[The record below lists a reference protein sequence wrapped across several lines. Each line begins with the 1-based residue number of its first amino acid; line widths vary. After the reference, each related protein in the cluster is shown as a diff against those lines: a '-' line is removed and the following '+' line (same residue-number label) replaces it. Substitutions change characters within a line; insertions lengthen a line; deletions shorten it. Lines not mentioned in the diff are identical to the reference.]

1 MKFFQYL
8 LKIDRRI
15 IYIVMGLL
23 VMLPLIKPL
32 GLGVT
37 SGPRATTL
45 FEAIDALPA
54 GKTVLISVDFDPSSM
69 PELYPM
75 LAAVMRHAFAKDM
88 KVLLC
93 GLWVTGVGLADK
105 AVTEIPPE
113 YGKKYGT
120 DVVYLGWKA
129 GVDAVI
135 LGMGENIKNVFPA
148 DYQGHPLDSL
158 PMMREVQRLRDIPIV
173 FAISAGTPGYQDWL
187 LFAQSRYGMK
197 VGAGITAVSAAD
209 AYPYLQSGQLTG
221 MLAGM
226 KGGAEYEV
234 LIQKAGYSKAYM
246 PAVAAMDSQSL
257 AHIVIMILVII
268 GNIAY
273 FVTRKRGAS

>member
-1 MKFFQYL
+1 MKFLNYL

-23 VMLPLIKPL
+23 VMIPLIKPL

-37 SGPRATTL
+37 SGPRAKTL
-45 FEAIDALPA
+45 FDAIDAVPA
-54 GKTVLISVDFDPSSM
+54 GKTILISVDFDPSSM

-75 LAAVMRHAFAKDM
+75 LTAVMRHAFAKDL

-93 GLWVTGVGLADK
+93 GLWVTGAGLADK

-113 YGKKYGT
+113 FGKKYGE
-120 DVVYLGWKA
+120 DVIFLGWKA

-135 LGMGENIKNVFPA
+135 LGMGENIKNVYPV
-148 DYQGHPLDSL
+148 DYYGKSLDSL
-158 PMMREVQRLRDIPIV
+158 PMMNTVKQLRDIPIMV
-173 FAISAGTPGYQDWL
+173 AISAGTPGYQDWL
-187 LFAQSRYGMK
+187 LYAQSRYGMR
-197 VGAGITAVSAAD
+197 VGAGLTAVSAAD
-209 AYPYLQSGQLTG
+209 AYPFLQSGQLTG

-234 LIQKAGYSKAYM
+234 LVQKAGYSKAYM

-257 AHIVIMILVII
+257 AHIVIMLLVIV

-273 FVTRKRGAS
+273 FATRKRGA

>member
-15 IYIVMGLL
+15 IYVVMGLL
-23 VMLPLIKPL
+23 VTLPLVKPL

-37 SGPRATTL
+37 SGPRAARL
-45 FEAIDALPA
+45 FHAVDSIPA
-54 GKTVLISVDFDPSSM
+54 GKTLLISVDFDPASM

-75 LAAVMRHAFAKDM
+75 LTALMRHAFAKDL

-93 GLWVTGVGLADK
+93 GLWVTGAGLANK
-105 AVTEIPPE
+105 AATEIPPE
-113 YGKKYGT
+113 YGKKYGE
-120 DVVYLGWKA
+120 DVVYLGYKP

-135 LGMGENIKNVFPA
+135 LGMGENIKNVYPN
-148 DYQGHPLDSL
+148 DYSGRPLDSL
-158 PMMREVQRLRDIPIV
+158 PMMRDVQRLRDIPMV
-173 FAISAGTPGYQDWL
+173 VALSAGNPGYSDWL
-187 LFAQSRYGMK
+187 LYAQSRYGMK
-197 VGAGITAVSAAD
+197 VGAGLTAVSAAD
-209 AYPYLQSGQLTG
+209 AYPFLQSGQLTG
-221 MLAGM
+221 LLAGM
-226 KGGAEYEV
+226 KGAAEYEV
-234 LIQKAGYSKAYM
+234 LVQKSGYSKAYM

-273 FVTRKRGAS
+273 FVTRKRRS

>member
-1 MKFFQYL
+1 MKFLNYL

-32 GLGVT
+32 GLGVD
-37 SGPRATTL
+37 SGPRAKAL
-45 FEAIDALPA
+45 FDAIDAIPA
-54 GKTVLISVDFDPSSM
+54 GKTVLIAVDFDPSSM

-75 LAAVMRHAFAKDM
+75 LTAVMRHAFAKNL

-93 GLWVTGVGLADK
+93 GLWVTGAGLADQ
-105 AVTEIPPE
+105 AAQTIPKE
-113 YGKKYGT
+113 YGKEYGK

-135 LGMGENIKNVFPA
+135 LGMGENIKNVYPV
-148 DYQGHPLDSL
+148 DYYGKPLDSL
-158 PMMREVQRLRDIPIV
+158 PMMREVKQLRDIPIA
-173 FAISAGTPGYQDWL
+173 FAISAGTPGYGDWL
-187 LFAQSRYGMK
+187 LYAQSRYGMK
-197 VGAGITAVSAAD
+197 VGAGVTAVSAAD
-209 AYPYLQSGQLTG
+209 AYPFLQSGQLTG
-221 MLAGM
+221 LLAGM

-234 LIQKAGYSKAYM
+234 LVQKAGYSKAYM

-257 AHIVIMILVII
+257 AHVVIMLLVII
-268 GNIAY
+268 GNVAY
-273 FVTRKRGAS
+273 FATRKRGA

>member
-1 MKFFQYL
+1 MKFFEAL

-15 IYIVMGLL
+15 IYVVMGAL
-23 VMLPLIKPL
+23 VMLPLVKPI

-37 SGPRATTL
+37 SGPRARTL

-54 GKTVLISVDFDPSSM
+54 GKTVLVAVDFDPASM

-75 LAAVMRHAFAKDM
+75 LTAVMRHAFAKDL

-93 GLWVTGVGLADK
+93 GLWVTGSGLADQ
-105 AVTEIPPE
+105 AVQTIPKEYNKE
-113 YGKKYGT
+113 YGK

-135 LGMGENIKNVFPA
+135 LGMGENIKNVYPI
-148 DYQGHPLDSL
+148 DYYGHKLDSM
-158 PMMREVQRLRDIPIV
+158 PMMQEIQKLRDIPFA

-187 LFAQSRYGMK
+187 LYAQSRYGLK
-197 VGAGITAVSAAD
+197 VGAGVTAVSAAD

-221 MLAGM
+221 LLAGM
-226 KGGAEYEV
+226 KGAAEYEV
-234 LIQKAGYSKAYM
+234 LVQKSGYSKAYM

-257 AHIVIMILVII
+257 AHVVILLLVVI
-268 GNIAY
+268 GNVAY
-273 FVTRKRGAS
+273 FATRKRRS

>member
-1 MKFFQYL
+1 MKFLNYL

-23 VMLPLIKPL
+23 VMFPLIKPL
-32 GLGVT
+32 GLGVN
-37 SGPRATTL
+37 SGPRAQAL
-45 FEAIDALPA
+45 FDAIDAIPA
-54 GKTVLISVDFDPSSM
+54 GKTILIAVDFDPSSM

-75 LAAVMRHAFAKDM
+75 LTAVMRHAFAKDL

-93 GLWVTGVGLADK
+93 GLWVTGAGLADQ
-105 AVTEIPPE
+105 AAQTIPKE
-113 YGKKYGT
+113 YGKEYGK

-135 LGMGENIKNVFPA
+135 LGMGENIKNVYPV
-148 DYQGHPLDSL
+148 DYYGKPLDSL
-158 PMMREVQRLRDIPIV
+158 PMMAGVRQLRDIPIA
-173 FAISAGTPGYQDWL
+173 FAISAGTPGYGDWL
-187 LFAQSRYGMK
+187 LYAQSRYGMK
-197 VGAGITAVSAAD
+197 VGAGVTAVSAAD
-209 AYPYLQSGQLTG
+209 AYPFLQSGQLTG
-221 MLAGM
+221 LLAGM

-234 LIQKAGYSKAYM
+234 LVQKAGYSKAYM

-257 AHIVIMILVII
+257 AHVVIMLLVIV

-273 FVTRKRGAS
+273 FATRKRGA

>member
-1 MKFFQYL
+1 MKLLQYL

-23 VMLPLIKPL
+23 VMFPLIKPL

-37 SGPRATTL
+37 SGPRAKTL
-45 FEAIDALPA
+45 FDAIDALPP
-54 GKTVLISVDFDPSSM
+54 GKTVIISVDFDPSSM

-75 LAAVMRHAFAKDM
+75 LTAVMRHAFAKDL

-93 GLWVTGVGLADK
+93 GLWVTGAGLADQ
-105 AVTEIPPE
+105 AVQTIPKE
-113 YGKKYGT
+113 YNKVYGK

-135 LGMGENIKNVFPA
+135 LGMGERIKNVYPS
-148 DYQGHPLDSL
+148 DYYGKSLDSL
-158 PMMREVQRLRDIPIV
+158 PLLDEVQRLRDIPLA

-187 LFAQSRYGMK
+187 LYAQSRYGMR
-197 VGAGITAVSAAD
+197 VGAGVTAVSAAD

-221 MLAGM
+221 LLAGM

-234 LIQKAGYSKAYM
+234 LVQKAGYSKAYM

-257 AHIVIMILVII
+257 AHVVILVLVII
-268 GNIAY
+268 GNVAY
-273 FVTRKRGAS
+273 FATRKRGA

>member
-1 MKFFQYL
+1 MKFLNYL

-32 GLGVT
+32 GLGVD
-37 SGPRATTL
+37 SGPRAKAL
-45 FEAIDALPA
+45 FDAIDAIPA
-54 GKTVLISVDFDPSSM
+54 GKTVLIAVDFDPSSM

-75 LAAVMRHAFAKDM
+75 LTAVMRHAFAKNL

-93 GLWVTGVGLADK
+93 GLWVTGAGLADQ
-105 AVTEIPPE
+105 AAQTIPKE
-113 YGKKYGT
+113 YGKEYGK

-135 LGMGENIKNVFPA
+135 LGMGENIKNVYPV
-148 DYQGHPLDSL
+148 DYYGKPLDSL
-158 PMMREVQRLRDIPIV
+158 PMMREVKQLRDIPIA
-173 FAISAGTPGYQDWL
+173 FAISAGTPGYGDWL
-187 LFAQSRYGMK
+187 LYAQSRYGMK
-197 VGAGITAVSAAD
+197 VGAGVTAVSAAD
-209 AYPYLQSGQLTG
+209 AYPFLQSGQLTG
-221 MLAGM
+221 LLAGM

-234 LIQKAGYSKAYM
+234 LVQKAGYSKAYM

-257 AHIVIMILVII
+257 AHVVIMVLVII

-273 FVTRKRGAS
+273 FATRKREA

>member
-1 MKFFQYL
+1 MRFLNYL

-23 VMLPLIKPL
+23 VMIPLIKPL

-37 SGPRATTL
+37 SGPRAKTL
-45 FEAIDALPA
+45 FDAIDAVPA
-54 GKTVLISVDFDPSSM
+54 GKTILISVDFDPSSM

-75 LAAVMRHAFAKDM
+75 LTAVMRHAFAKDL

-93 GLWVTGVGLADK
+93 GLWVTGAGLADK

-113 YGKKYGT
+113 FGKKYGE
-120 DVVYLGWKA
+120 DVIFLGWKA

-135 LGMGENIKNVFPA
+135 LGMGENIKNVYPV
-148 DYQGHPLDSL
+148 DYYGKSLDSL
-158 PMMREVQRLRDIPIV
+158 PIMNTVKQLRDIPIMV
-173 FAISAGTPGYQDWL
+173 AISAGTPGYQDWL
-187 LFAQSRYGMK
+187 LYAQSRYGMR
-197 VGAGITAVSAAD
+197 VGAGLTAVSAAD
-209 AYPYLQSGQLTG
+209 AYPFLQSGQLTG

-234 LIQKAGYSKAYM
+234 LVQKAGYSKAYM

-257 AHIVIMILVII
+257 AHIVIMLLVIV

-273 FVTRKRGAS
+273 FATRKRGA

>member
-23 VMLPLIKPL
+23 VTLPLVKPL

-37 SGPRATTL
+37 SGPRAARL
-45 FEAIDALPA
+45 FAAVDSIPA
-54 GKTVLISVDFDPSSM
+54 GKTLLISVDFDPASM

-75 LAAVMRHAFAKDM
+75 LTAVMRHAFAKNL

-93 GLWVTGVGLADK
+93 GLWPTGMGLAIK
-105 AVTEIPPE
+105 AATDIPPE
-113 YGKKYGT
+113 YGKKYGE
-120 DVVYLGWKA
+120 DVVYLGYKP

-135 LGMGENIKNVFPA
+135 LGMGENIKNVYPY
-148 DYQGHPLDSL
+148 DYSGRSLDSL
-158 PMMREVQRLRDIPIV
+158 PMMRDVQRLRDIPMIV
-173 FAISAGTPGYQDWL
+173 ALSAGTPGYSDWL
-187 LFAQSRYGMK
+187 AYAQSRYGMK
-197 VGAGITAVSAAD
+197 VGTGLTAVSAAD
-209 AYPYLQSGQLTG
+209 AYPFLQSGQLTG
-221 MLAGM
+221 LLAGM
-226 KGGAEYEV
+226 KGAAEYEV
-234 LIQKAGYSKAYM
+234 LVQKSNYSKAYM

-257 AHIVIMILVII
+257 AHVVIMILVII

-273 FVTRKRGAS
+273 FVTRKRRS

>member
-1 MKFFQYL
+1 MKFLNYL

-15 IYIVMGLL
+15 IYVVMGLL

-32 GLGVT
+32 GLGVN
-37 SGPRATTL
+37 SGPRAQAL
-45 FEAIDALPA
+45 FDAIDAIPA
-54 GKTVLISVDFDPSSM
+54 GKTVLIAVDFDPSSM

-75 LAAVMRHAFAKDM
+75 LTAVMRHAFAKNL

-93 GLWVTGVGLADK
+93 GLWVTGAGLADQ
-105 AVTEIPPE
+105 AAQTIPKE
-113 YGKKYGT
+113 YGKEYGK

-135 LGMGENIKNVFPA
+135 LGMGENIKNVYPV
-148 DYQGHPLDSL
+148 DYYGKPIDSL
-158 PMMREVQRLRDIPIV
+158 PMMSEVKQLRDIPIA
-173 FAISAGTPGYQDWL
+173 FAISAGTPGYGDWL
-187 LFAQSRYGMK
+187 LYAQSRYGMK
-197 VGAGITAVSAAD
+197 VGAGVTAVSAAD
-209 AYPYLQSGQLTG
+209 AYPFLQSGQLTG
-221 MLAGM
+221 LLAGM

-257 AHIVIMILVII
+257 AHVVILVLVII

-273 FVTRKRGAS
+273 FATRKREA